1 MLELKAVHFGIN
13 RKKGVPMESCFSF
26 ADELGPTKI
35 VHVYEPS
42 IQLRGIL
49 VVDNVASGPSIG
61 GLRMAEDVGL
71 AECFRLARAMTLK
84 NAAAGLPHGGGKS
97 VLFGDPRM
105 SKGRKE
111 TLIRAFAKALRTE
124 DDYIF
129 GPDMGT
135 DEECMAWV
143 RDEIGRSV
151 GLPEE
156 LGGIPLD
163 KIGATGWGLLNA
175 AEVALEFCGFGLRD
189 ARVVVQGFGAVGR
202 NAARYLT
209 EGGAILVG
217 AADSQGA
224 IHNPDGL
231 DVQALIRLK
240 EEGRSV
246 ADHPRGE
253 RLERAAVVGLPCD
266 VWIPAA
272 RPDVVDE
279 SNVDRLQAR
288 LIVQG
293 ANIPFTAAAERILHE
308 RGVLVVP
315 DFIAN
320 AGGVICAAMELRGTT
335 ETAALQAIEEKIC
348 RNTRLVLEEA
358 RRGAMPPRQA
368 AVALAEARVRKA
380 MGLRRYSLFSSAPGY
395 L

>member
-1 MLELKAVHFGIN
+1 MENCFDFG
-13 RKKGVPMESCFSF
+13 
-26 ADELGPTKI
+26 DELGPAKI
-35 VHVYEPS
+35 LHVYEPS

-49 VVDNVASGPSIG
+49 VVDNVACGPSIG
-61 GLRMAEDVGL
+61 GLRMAEDVSVE
-71 AECFRLARAMTLK
+71 ECFRLARAMTLK
-84 NAAAGLPHGGGKS
+84 NASAGLPHGGGKS

-105 SKGRKE
+105 DKGRKQA
-111 TLIRAFAKALRTE
+111 LIRAFAKALRTE

-135 DEECMAWV
+135 NEECMAWV

-175 AEVALEFCGFGLRD
+175 TEVALDASGLALRG
-189 ARVVVQGFGAVGR
+189 ARLVVQGFGAVGR

-209 EGGAILVG
+209 EAGAILVG

-224 IHNPDGL
+224 IHHPDGL

-240 EEGRSV
+240 DEGGSV
-246 ADHPRGE
+246 ADHPHGE
-253 RLERAAVVGLPCD
+253 RLARDAVVGLPCD

-279 SNVDRLQAR
+279 SNVAQLRTRLV
-288 LIVQG
+288 VQG
-293 ANIPFTAAAERILHE
+293 ANIPFTAGAERILHE

-320 AGGVICAAMELRGTT
+320 AGGVICAAMELRGAT
-335 ETAALQAIEEKIC
+335 ETTALQAIQEKIL
-348 RNTRLVLEEA
+348 RNTKTVLDDA
-358 RRGAMPPRQA
+358 KRRGILPRQA
-368 AVALAEARVRKA
+368 AVEMAERRVRKA